1 MTFFEFNM
9 QFVDVNKITTGTAC
23 VVERDEER
31 RSIKENP
38 TVQTYDPWGL
48 GSGQPECT
56 TQIVGGVAGFG
67 RHTTF
72 INEPC
77 AIRKPDCI
85 FLFTHTVVR
94 SIECATCI
102 I

>member
-1 MTFFEFNM
+1 MH
-9 QFVDVNKITTGTAC
+9 FVHKNKITTGTAC
-23 VVERDEER
+23 AVERDEDR

-48 GSGQPECT
+48 GSGQSEST
-56 TQIVGGVAGFG
+56 TQIMGGVARFG
-67 RHTTF
+67 PHTAF

-94 SIECATCI
+94 SIECATSMI
-102 I
+102 

>member
-1 MTFFEFNM
+1 MH
-9 QFVDVNKITTGTAC
+9 FVHKNKITTGTAFA
-23 VVERDEER
+23 VERDEDC
-31 RSIKENP
+31 RSISEHP
-38 TVQTYDPWGL
+38 TVQTYDPWAL
-48 GSGQPECT
+48 DSGQSEST

-67 RHTTF
+67 RHTAF

-94 SIECATCI
+94 SIECATSMI
-102 I
+102 

>member
-1 MTFFEFNM
+1 MH
-9 QFVDVNKITTGTAC
+9 FVHKNKITTGTAC
-23 VVERDEER
+23 AVERDEDR
-31 RSIKENP
+31 RSIWEHP

-48 GSGQPECT
+48 GSGQSEST
-56 TQIVGGVAGFG
+56 TQIMGGVVAGFG
-67 RHTTF
+67 RHTAF

-94 SIECATCI
+94 SIECATSMI
-102 I
+102 

>member
-1 MTFFEFNM
+1 MKTF
-9 QFVDVNKITTGTAC
+9 AC
-23 VVERDEER
+23 AVEKDEGR

-48 GSGQPECT
+48 GSGQSEST
-56 TQIVGGVAGFG
+56 TQIVGGVVVGFG
-67 RHTTF
+67 RHTAF
-72 INEPC
+72 INELC

-94 SIECATCI
+94 SIECATSLI
-102 I
+102 

>member
-1 MTFFEFNM
+1 MH
-9 QFVDVNKITTGTAC
+9 FVHKNKITTGTAC
-23 VVERDEER
+23 AVERDEDR
-31 RSIKENP
+31 RSFWEHP

-48 GSGQPECT
+48 GSGQLERM
-56 TQIVGGVAGFG
+56 TQIMGGVAGFG

-94 SIECATCI
+94 SIECATSMI
-102 I
+102 